1 MKLLIVES
9 PAKAK
14 TIKGYL
20 DDSFD
25 VVSSIGHF
33 RDLPEKGI
41 GIEEDE
47 DFTVKEWVVDRKKAD
62 PILKGI
68 KNADEVFLALDPDRE
83 GELIAWHVVELCK
96 EKKLTE
102 NKIFKRIEFSA
113 VRKKDIL
120 EAINNPRNI
129 NQNLV
134 DAAITR
140 RFLDKFFGYK
150 ISPITTRRTIFGK
163 SAGRVQSP
171 TLKILCER
179 EKEID
184 VFIPKEFWEINI
196 DLTDK
201 NNNKLTC
208 SIVSDNKIKYDKLTI
223 DNKTLAHE
231 VKNKISKEYFQVD
244 EVVKKEKKRNPYSP
258 FSNSLLLQDASSK
271 LGFSPK
277 YTNTLAQQLKD
288 GIANLGALIT
298 YHRSDSNRMK
308 KEEINTLRNN
318 IKNTLGQS
326 YLSTDEIA
334 YKEKSKFV
342 QRGHEAVTPTQ
353 LTRQPFDVKKD
364 LSEDQFKL
372 YELIWKRTVASQ
384 MSSSKN
390 METAYFIKSDN
401 FILKAS
407 GSIQIFDGFKK
418 IYNYFDKNDD
428 QQELPILNI
437 RDKLE
442 ILNIETKQNFTK
454 PPNRFSEAGLIKKL
468 EELGIG
474 RPSTYVSIFTK
485 LEGNSYISI
494 KNKSL
499 IPTSSGK
506 VLSKFL
512 DGFFF
517 EFVDYQFTAD
527 LEEQL
532 DLITES
538 QSNWKITLK
547 EFLKLLN
554 STVNSVQNKSITE
567 VIDKINEL
575 SPEILKEKKCPK
587 CKIGNLTIKFASS
600 GPFLGCTEYSKE
612 PSGCKYSLAIGD
624 DQNNSDLTGEGKKI
638 GNNPT
643 SGEDI
648 YLKIGKYGR
657 YLEMKNDRDKPKRV
671 SIPKD
676 IKNEDIDIE
685 KALKLIQLP
694 RLIGIFPETKKEILA
709 SIGPYGPYIKHENKY
724 VSLKEDDVLEIGINR
739 AIELIQKKL
748 DDDKELIVGMHPSSK
763 KDIIQK
769 KGIKGRPD
777 YLSHD
782 KKNFSIPKEFE
793 GKKISLEQALEIIET
808 KSNNAKKKK

>member
-20 DDSFD
+20 DNTFN

-47 DFTVKEWVVDRKKAD
+47 NFTVKEWIVDKKKAD
-62 PILKGI
+62 PLLKGI
-68 KNADEVFLALDPDRE
+68 KNASEIFLALDPDRE

-102 NKIFKRIEFSA
+102 NKVFKRIEFSA
-113 VRKKDIL
+113 VRKKDII
-120 EAINNPRNI
+120 EAINKPRNI

-134 DAAITR
+134 NAAITR

-184 VFIPKEFWEINI
+184 VFIPKEYWEVNI
-196 DLTDK
+196 ELKDK
-201 NNNKLTC
+201 NSNKITC
-208 SIVSDNKIKYDKLTI
+208 NIVSDDKIKYEKLSI
-223 DNKTLAHE
+223 QNESQAQNIKDQ
-231 VKNKISKEYFQVD
+231 ISKKSFYID
-244 EVVKKEKKRNPYSP
+244 EILKKEKKRNPYSP
-258 FSNSLLLQDASSK
+258 YSNSLLLQDASSK

-298 YHRSDSNRMK
+298 YHRSDSNKMK
-308 KEEINTLRNN
+308 KDEIIALRN
-318 IKNTLGQS
+318 IIQKEFGQK
-326 YLSTDEIA
+326 YLSDNEII
-334 YKEKSKFV
+334 YKERSKFV
-342 QRGHEAVTPTQ
+342 QQGHEAVTPTQ
-353 LTRQPFDVKKD
+353 LNRKPEDVKKD
-364 LSEDQFKL
+364 LNPDQYKL
-372 YELIWKRTVASQ
+372 YELIWKRTIASQ
-384 MSSSKN
+384 MNSSKN
-390 METAYFIKSDN
+390 LETTYFIKGEN
-401 FILKAS
+401 FKLKAN
-407 GSIQIFDGFKK
+407 GSIQVFDGFKK
-418 IYNYFDKNDD
+418 IYDYSDKSDE
-428 QQELPILNI
+428 QQNLPSLSEGDEL
-437 RDKLE
+437 KMV
-442 ILNIETKQNFTK
+442 NIEIKQNFTK

-485 LEGNSYISI
+485 LEGNSYIYI

-506 VLSKFL
+506 ILSKFL

-517 EFVDYQFTAD
+517 EFVDYKFTAD

-532 DLITES
+532 DKITES
-538 QSNWKITLK
+538 QSDWKVTLK
-547 EFLKLLN
+547 QFLSLLN
-554 STVNSVQNKSITE
+554 TTVDSVEEKSITE
-567 VIDKINEL
+567 VINKINDL

-587 CKIGNLTIKFASS
+587 CKNGNITVKFASS

-612 PSGCKYSLAIGD
+612 ASGCKYSLAIGD
-624 DQNNSDLTGEGKKI
+624 NEGNSDLTGDGKKI
-638 GNNPT
+638 GINPKT
-643 SGEDI
+643 GDEI
-648 YLKIGKYGR
+648 YLKVGRYGR
-657 YLEMKNDRDKPKRV
+657 YLEIKKENDKPKRT
-671 SIPKD
+671 SIPKN
-676 IKNEDIDIE
+676 IKNEEIDIE
-685 KALKLIQLP
+685 KAINFLKLP
-694 RLIGIFPETKKEILA
+694 RLVGIFPETKKEIIA
-709 SIGPYGPYIKHENKY
+709 SIGPYGPYLKHEKKF

-748 DDDKELIVGMHPSSK
+748 DDDRELIIGVHPESK

-769 KGIKGRPD
+769 KGFKGRPD
-777 YLSHD
+777 YLSHN
-782 KKNFSIPKEFE
+782 KKNYSLSKELE
-793 GKKISLEQALEIIET
+793 GKKISLEQAIEIIDQ
-808 KSNNAKKKK
+808 KNSNAKKKK

>member
-20 DDSFD
+20 DNTFN

-47 DFTVKEWVVDRKKAD
+47 NFTVKEWIVDKKKAD
-62 PILKGI
+62 PLLKGI
-68 KNADEVFLALDPDRE
+68 KNASEIFLALDPDRE

-102 NKIFKRIEFSA
+102 NKVFKRIEFSA
-113 VRKKDIL
+113 VRKKDII
-120 EAINNPRNI
+120 EAINKPRNI

-134 DAAITR
+134 NAAITR

-184 VFIPKEFWEINI
+184 VFIPKEYWEVNI
-196 DLTDK
+196 ELKDK
-201 NNNKLTC
+201 NSNKITC
-208 SIVSDNKIKYDKLTI
+208 NIVSDDKIKYEKLSI
-223 DNKTLAHE
+223 QNESQAQNIKDQ
-231 VKNKISKEYFQVD
+231 ISKKSFYID
-244 EVVKKEKKRNPYSP
+244 EILKKEKKRNPYSP
-258 FSNSLLLQDASSK
+258 YSNSLLLQDASSK

-298 YHRSDSNRMK
+298 YHRSDSNKMK
-308 KEEINTLRNN
+308 KDEIIALRN
-318 IKNTLGQS
+318 IIQKEIGQK
-326 YLSTDEIA
+326 YLSDNEII
-334 YKEKSKFV
+334 YKERSKFV
-342 QRGHEAVTPTQ
+342 QQGHEAVTPTQ
-353 LTRQPFDVKKD
+353 LNRKPEDVKKD
-364 LSEDQFKL
+364 LNPDQYKL
-372 YELIWKRTVASQ
+372 YELIWKRTIASQ
-384 MSSSKN
+384 MNSSKN
-390 METAYFIKSDN
+390 LETTYFIKGEN
-401 FILKAS
+401 FKLKAN
-407 GSIQIFDGFKK
+407 GSIQVFDGFKK
-418 IYNYFDKNDD
+418 IYDYSDKSDE
-428 QQELPILNI
+428 QQNLPSLSEGDEL
-437 RDKLE
+437 KLV
-442 ILNIETKQNFTK
+442 NIEIKQNFTK

-485 LEGNSYISI
+485 LEGNSYIYI

-506 VLSKFL
+506 ILSKFL

-517 EFVDYQFTAD
+517 EFVDYKFTAD

-532 DLITES
+532 DKITES
-538 QSNWKITLK
+538 QSDWKVTLK
-547 EFLKLLN
+547 QFLSLLN
-554 STVNSVQNKSITE
+554 TTVDSVEEKSITE
-567 VIDKINEL
+567 VINKINDL

-587 CKIGNLTIKFASS
+587 CKNGNITVKFASS

-612 PSGCKYSLAIGD
+612 ASGCKYSLAIGD
-624 DQNNSDLTGEGKKI
+624 NEGNSDLTGDGKKI
-638 GNNPT
+638 GINPKT
-643 SGEDI
+643 GDEI
-648 YLKIGKYGR
+648 YLKVGRYGR
-657 YLEMKNDRDKPKRV
+657 YLEIKKENDKPKRT
-671 SIPKD
+671 SIPKN
-676 IKNEDIDIE
+676 IKNEEIDIE
-685 KALKLIQLP
+685 KAINFLKLP
-694 RLIGIFPETKKEILA
+694 RLVGIFPETKKEIIA
-709 SIGPYGPYIKHENKY
+709 SIGPYGPYLKHEKKF

-748 DDDKELIVGMHPSSK
+748 DDDRELIIGVHPESK

-769 KGIKGRPD
+769 KGFKGRPD
-777 YLSHD
+777 YLSHN
-782 KKNFSIPKEFE
+782 KKNYSLSKELE
-793 GKKISLEQALEIIET
+793 GKKISLEQAIEIIDQ
-808 KSNNAKKKK
+808 KNSNAKKKK

>member
-20 DDSFD
+20 DNTFN

-47 DFTVKEWVVDRKKAD
+47 NFTVKEWIVDKKKAD
-62 PILKGI
+62 PLLKGI
-68 KNADEVFLALDPDRE
+68 KNASEIFLALDPDRE

-102 NKIFKRIEFSA
+102 NKVFKRIEFSA
-113 VRKKDIL
+113 VRKKDII
-120 EAINNPRNI
+120 EAIEKPRSI

-134 DAAITR
+134 NAAITR

-184 VFIPKEFWEINI
+184 VFIPKEYWEVNI
-196 DLTDK
+196 ELKDK
-201 NNNKLTC
+201 NSNKITC
-208 SIVSDNKIKYDKLTI
+208 NIVSDDKIKYEKLSI
-223 DNKTLAHE
+223 QNESQALNIKDQ
-231 VKNKISKEYFQVD
+231 ISKKSFYID
-244 EVVKKEKKRNPYSP
+244 EILKKEKKRNPYSP
-258 FSNSLLLQDASSK
+258 YSNSLLLQDASSK

-298 YHRSDSNRMK
+298 YHRSDSNKMK
-308 KEEINTLRNN
+308 KDEIIALRN
-318 IKNTLGQS
+318 IIQKEFGQN
-326 YLSTDEIA
+326 YLSDNEII
-334 YKEKSKFV
+334 YKERSKFV
-342 QRGHEAVTPTQ
+342 QQGHEAVTPTQ
-353 LTRQPFDVKKD
+353 LNRKPEDVKKD
-364 LSEDQFKL
+364 LNPDQYKL
-372 YELIWKRTVASQ
+372 YELIWKRTIASQ
-384 MSSSKN
+384 MNSSKN
-390 METAYFIKSDN
+390 LETTYFIKGEN
-401 FILKAS
+401 FKLKAN
-407 GSIQIFDGFKK
+407 GSIQVFDGFKK
-418 IYNYFDKNDD
+418 IYDYSDKSDE
-428 QQELPILNI
+428 QQNLPSLSEGDEL
-437 RDKLE
+437 KMV
-442 ILNIETKQNFTK
+442 NIEIKQNFTK

-485 LEGNSYISI
+485 LEGNSYINI

-506 VLSKFL
+506 ILSKFL

-517 EFVDYQFTAD
+517 EFVDYKFTAD

-532 DLITES
+532 DKITES
-538 QSNWKITLK
+538 QSDWKVTLK
-547 EFLKLLN
+547 QFLSLLN
-554 STVNSVQNKSITE
+554 TTVDSVEEKSITE
-567 VIDKINEL
+567 VINKINDL

-587 CKIGNLTIKFASS
+587 CKKGNITVKFASS

-612 PSGCKYSLAIGD
+612 ASGCKYSLAIGD
-624 DQNNSDLTGEGKKI
+624 SEGNSDLTGDGKKI
-638 GNNPT
+638 GINPKT
-643 SGEDI
+643 GDEI
-648 YLKIGKYGR
+648 YLKVGRYGR
-657 YLEMKNDRDKPKRV
+657 YLEIKKENDKPKRT
-671 SIPKD
+671 SIPKN
-676 IKNEDIDIE
+676 IKNEEIDIE
-685 KALKLIQLP
+685 KALNFLKLP
-694 RLIGIFPETKKEILA
+694 RLVGIFPETKKEIIA
-709 SIGPYGPYIKHENKY
+709 SIGPYGPYLKHEKKY

-748 DDDKELIVGMHPSSK
+748 DDDRELIIGVHPESK

-769 KGIKGRPD
+769 KGFKGRPD
-777 YLSHD
+777 YLSHN
-782 KKNFSIPKEFE
+782 KKNYSLSKEFE
-793 GKKISLEQALEIIET
+793 GKKISLEQAIEIIDQ
-808 KSNNAKKKK
+808 KNSNAKKKK